1 MADTFTT
8 RPDLTGT
15 FGMVASTHW
24 LASTSGM
31 AILEEG
37 GNAFDAAIAAG
48 LVLHVVE
55 PHLNG
60 LGGDMP
66 LLLRQADA
74 SSAVVCGQGAAPA
87 AATIAAYRDLGVDLI
102 PGTGHL
108 AAVVPGTFGAWMH
121 LLATRGTLPL
131 ARLARFAIG
140 YARGGHPLLPSA
152 ARTIETMAPLFA
164 EHWPT
169 SAAIYLQGGGA
180 PRPGTLLRNPD
191 LADTLERLVAAA
203 EAAGSDVAAQA
214 EAARAAFYEGVVAE
228 RIDAFA
234 AQQVYDGAGHYRSFL
249 TGADLA
255 SWRASE
261 EPPAEGRLGSHTIL
275 KPGLWSQGP
284 VLLQQLAL
292 LQQAGGAT
300 AQAWA
305 GEADPATVHLAI
317 EATKLALADR
327 EAWYGERSPVSVADL
342 LGADY
347 LRERAALVGERA
359 DLELRPGSVGGH
371 APRLA
376 GHVRRAMTG
385 AGAWPGGM
393 ADSRPGEGEPTVPTT
408 PRGDTCH
415 LDVVDRWGN
424 AVAATPSG
432 GWLQS
437 SPVIPGLGFAL
448 PTRAQ
453 MFWLEPGLP
462 ASLEPGAR
470 PRTTLSPGIAVGD
483 DGSVLAFGT
492 PGGDQQDQWTVPFLL
507 RHLVGGQGA
516 QAAIDAPTWHSMH
529 VPSSFAPRAA
539 EPGAVRLE
547 SRVGEAVLEDL
558 HGRGHRVQAAGEW
571 ELGRISAAGI
581 RADGVR
587 HAAANPRGMQ
597 GYAVGR

>member
-24 LASTSGM
+24 LASASGM

-66 LLLRQADA
+66 LVLRQADGTP
-74 SSAVVCGQGAAPA
+74 AVVCGQGVAPA
-87 AATIAAYRDLGVDLI
+87 GATIEAYRDLGVDLI

-108 AAVVPGTFGAWMH
+108 AAVVPGAFGAWMH

-140 YARGGHPLLPSA
+140 YARDGHPLLASA
-152 ARTIETMAPLFA
+152 ARTILTMAPMFA

-169 SAAIYLQGGGA
+169 SAAIYLEGQDA
-180 PRPGTLLRNPD
+180 PRPGTLLRNPA

-203 EAAGSDVAAQA
+203 NAAGRDVAAQA
-214 EAARAAFYEGVVAE
+214 EAARAAFYEGFVAE
-228 RIDAFA
+228 GIEAFA
-234 AQQVYDGAGHYRSFL
+234 SQPVYDGAGHHRSFL

-261 EPPAEGRLGSHTIL
+261 EAPAEGRLGSHTIL

-284 VLLQQLAL
+284 MLLQQLAVL
-292 LQQAGGAT
+292 EEAGGAT

-305 GEADPATVHLAI
+305 GEVDPATVHLAL

-327 EAWYGERSPVSVADL
+327 EAWYGAGSPVGVHDL
-342 LGADY
+342 LAPNY
-347 LRERAALVGERA
+347 LRERAALLGARA
-359 DLELRPGSVGGH
+359 SAELRAGSPGGRTV
-371 APRLA
+371 RLA
-376 GHVRRAMTG
+376 DHVWRAMTTSG
-385 AGAWPGGM
+385 TWPGGM

-415 LDVVDRWGN
+415 LDIVDRWGN

-462 ASLEPGAR
+462 ASLVRGAR

-516 QAAIDAPTWHSMH
+516 QAAIDAPTWHAMH
-529 VPSSFAPRAA
+529 VPSSFFPRAA
-539 EPGAVRLE
+539 DPGAVRLE
-547 SRVGEAVLEDL
+547 SRVGERVLADL
-558 HGRGHRVQAAGEW
+558 SERGHRVQVAGAW
-571 ELGRISAAGI
+571 ELGRISVAGI
-581 RADGVR
+581 RADGLR

-597 GYAVGR
+597 GYAIGR